1 MKKIIVSIA
10 AILSLSMYSFG
21 QAPEGFKYQAVL
33 RDAGNTILNNQAVG
47 VKMSI
52 LQGSASGTL
61 IYTETFSIT
70 TNGFGL
76 INLEIGTGTT
86 TDIFS
91 TIDWA
96 NGPFFMET
104 ATDLAGGTTYEL
116 MGVSQL
122 MSVPYALY
130 AKTSGSSIPG
140 PQGAQGISGVD
151 GSNGIAGVDGA
162 TGATGAQGSAG
173 PTGATGSAGI
183 DGSDGATGLTGAQ
196 GATGPIGTTGATG
209 TQGSTGTTGS
219 TGPAGATG
227 ATGSAGIDGSDG
239 ATGAT
244 GTTGAAGI
252 DGVDGATGST
262 GAQGATGSAGATG
275 TTGST
280 GTQGA
285 TGPNGT
291 TGAAGIDGSD
301 GATGTTGATGPA
313 GPAGATGSAGPTGAT
328 GLLSNGT
335 NAGDAPYWNGTSW
348 VVNSSPDFGYYTFA
362 ANGTYTNLSLS
373 VGWPS
378 NVYQRGLSTTGMA
391 VTLKANKLYAIN
403 ASLYA
408 YNFNENSYYQFGFYN
423 ATALVNLGDQV
434 SWGALNGST
443 AAKIAN
449 YTTQPIV
456 FMFRPTVD
464 TQLELKITNVYP
476 SGSILP
482 AIYGKVNIIEVR

>member
-52 LQGSASGTL
+52 LQGSVSGTL

-96 NGPFFMET
+96 NGPFFVET

-162 TGATGAQGSAG
+162 TGT
-173 PTGATGSAGI
+173 
-183 DGSDGATGLTGAQ
+183 TGAQ

-209 TQGSTGTTGS
+209 IDGVDGATGS
-219 TGPAGATG
+219 TGATG
-227 ATGSAGIDGSDG
+227 AAGIDGSDG
-239 ATGAT
+239 ATGSTGAQGAT
-244 GTTGAAGI
+244 GPIGTTGTTGVTGPIGTTGAAGI

-262 GAQGATGSAGATG
+262 GATGPIGTTGATG

-280 GTQGA
+280 
-285 TGPNGT
+285 
-291 TGAAGIDGSD
+291 
-301 GATGTTGATGPA
+301 

-328 GLLSNGT
+328 GFLSNGT

-362 ANGTYTNLSLS
+362 ASGTYTNLSLS

-408 YNFNENSYYQFGFYN
+408 YNFDENSLYQFGFYN
-423 ATALVNLGDQV
+423 ATASYNLGDQV